1 MLIPDLKVLWAFQSW
16 PDHAY
21 LNRLDQFFA
30 YWSLSTCKKSN
41 SNHNLFSIG
50 LIIPIWKDWI
60 NLLPADLYSICKK
73 KKKKKKKSISHH
85 NLFSRQ
91 ESGESWNLI
100 GENYFLVCPGTYSH
114 ICLKKFN
121 QYITLK
127 DAYVEATNQLHSSI
141 DLEIL
146 RLLKISKNA
155 AIWLPKSTLSDK
167 SQTRHFPEMQ
177 YSHNHKE
184 DYGSSR

>member
-1 MLIPDLKVLWAFQSW
+1 MQKIKFKPQPFFNW
-16 PDHAY
+16 PDHTY
-21 LNRLDQFFA
+21 LKRLDQFVA
-30 YWSLSTCKKSN
+30 CWSLFN
-41 SNHNLFSIG
+41 MQ
-50 LIIPIWKDWI
+50 
-60 NLLPADLYSICKK
+60 KK

-121 QYITLK
+121 QYVTLK
-127 DAYVEATNQLHSSI
+127 DVYVEATNQLHSSI

-167 SQTRHFPEMQ
+167 SQTRYFPEMQ

-184 DYGSSR
+184 DYGSSL